1 MHLFNLWG
9 VENHGTYIWFRKS
22 KFNVIRTVY
31 VRLIFISALGITL
44 FLTSTHSWFYLPRN
58 VYWVS
63 LLILLLLITCC
74 KDYSADRSA
83 WIERFHFLKLL
94 QSKALKRHFGTT
106 VCFPGGVGV
115 MCFSSA
121 AWKSARSKQVNAAIS
136 YSLGDYT
143 LMSIAWNSSFARDLH
158 LSSSLLLK

>member
-1 MHLFNLWG
+1 
-9 VENHGTYIWFRKS
+9 
-22 KFNVIRTVY
+22 
-31 VRLIFISALGITL
+31 
-44 FLTSTHSWFYLPRN
+44 
-58 VYWVS
+58 
-63 LLILLLLITCC
+63 
-74 KDYSADRSA
+74 
-83 WIERFHFLKLL
+83 
-94 QSKALKRHFGTT
+94 
-106 VCFPGGVGV
+106 